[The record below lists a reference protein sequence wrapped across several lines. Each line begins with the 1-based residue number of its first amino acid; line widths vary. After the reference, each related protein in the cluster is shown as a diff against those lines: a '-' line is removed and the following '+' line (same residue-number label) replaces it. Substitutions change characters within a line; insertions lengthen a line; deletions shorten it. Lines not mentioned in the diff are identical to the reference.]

1 MAVKRVEPK
10 KKETLLDSKTEKVYS
25 EPLVTGIIKSQR
37 KIGIQK
43 GIVVNMGN
51 YESFRITIWQER
63 YCDDTKE
70 ASNKVLAE
78 ISDELDELLEAE
90 VDAVKGAK

>member
-1 MAVKRVEPK
+1 MAVKRVLPK
-10 KKETLLDSKTEKVYS
+10 KAETLLDSKTEKVYN
-25 EPLVTGIIKSQR
+25 EPVVGTVNSSR

-43 GIVVNMGN
+43 GCVVNMGN

-78 ISDELDELLEAE
+78 ISDELDALLEAE
-90 VDAVKGAK
+90 VDAVRGTK